1 MFVRITA
8 IRRLFYVSC
17 LFMGICLVIYQLH
30 EYRTEQN
37 TIVYEPGS
45 DIDLYIS
52 ANGSF
57 IHHMKYEIL
66 QFVEIPLQDRFNEF
80 YNYLDQQSDF
90 KDYFT
95 FVPQTAY
102 HITLTTLKDE
112 ISEDEKHV
120 QTLIREQQALDKDE
134 TFTFCLGKQVYNID
148 QKEIRVE
155 IEFQNNFFENNITT
169 YQNRWTKAFPDLI
182 VEHRNTFYVTIA
194 YQYKPIPTKE
204 MFDQFNEIIQN
215 WQDFTFEVYVE
226 PIEICSY
233 ADLLLYKPIVPDRPD
248 EPTIEQA
255 IPNEEVD
262 DEKQAKD
269 ER

>member
-17 LFMGICLVIYQLH
+17 LFIGICLVINQIRQ
-30 EYRTEQN
+30 YRTEPN
-37 TIVYEPGS
+37 AIVYKPGP
-45 DIDLYIS
+45 DIDLYVD

-80 YNYLDQQSDF
+80 YNYVDQQTEL

-112 ISEDEKHV
+112 ISENEEHIK
-120 QTLIREQQALDKDE
+120 TLIREQQTLDKDE
-134 TFTFCLGKQVYNID
+134 TFTLCLGKQVYNLE
-148 QKEIRVE
+148 QKEIRIE
-155 IEFQNNFFENNITT
+155 LEFQNNFLEQNITK
-169 YQNRWTKAFPDLI
+169 YQKRWTNTFPDLI
-182 VEHRNTFYVTIA
+182 VEHRKTFYVTIA
-194 YQYKPIPTKE
+194 YQYKTIPSKE

-233 ADLLLYKPIVPDRPD
+233 ADLLLYKPIVPDD
-248 EPTIEQA
+248 PTTVKP
-255 IPNEEVD
+255 IPEEVD
-262 DEKQAKD
+262 EEKNEKD